1 MKKEN
6 GHFSEVVQE
15 VNRLAPTQ
23 PSGKMGCQV
32 NGVTVT

>member
-6 GHFSEVVQE
+6 GHFSEVVKE

-23 PSGKMGCQV
+23 PSGKMAAR
-32 NGVTVT
+32 